1 MRPPEYYRQKEQTY
15 VKHFF
20 LEQYLEKVAFHIG
33 YGYREFVYVDCFSG
47 PWQSQDEEFADTSI
61 RISLDRLNYVRTGL
75 AAQGRYADIRAI
87 FIEKS
92 PTAFDAL
99 QAALN
104 QHRGSI
110 KTTAL
115 QGAFE
120 DNIQR
125 ILAEIG
131 SAFAFFFID
140 PKGWTGFAMDN
151 IRPILLHKPG
161 EVMVNFMYDFVNRF
175 LDFPNAANEQSLD
188 RLFGNPSWRRVRDS
202 RDREVESVGLYIEQ
216 IRSAGGFTYAT
227 STRIL
232 KPLSDRAYFHL
243 VYATRSPTGI
253 LKFREAEKK
262 VFDEQEVVRSA
273 AQRQD
278 REQRTGQFEM
288 PFPLTTESGHSQRE
302 ERAVQ
307 LKKAEAKVLELLR
320 GGPLLYERLQPMIL
334 ELPLVWNADLNMI
347 LVGAR
352 RAGQIVIDGF
362 ADRQR
367 SPKEGNLIRLA

>member
-99 QAALN
+99 QSALN

-151 IRPILLHKPG
+151 IRPILFHKPG

-288 PFPLTTESGHSQRE
+288 PFPLTAESGHSQRE

>member
-1 MRPPEYYRQKEQTY
+1 MRPPEYYRQKEQAY

-175 LDFPNAANEQSLD
+175 LDFPNAANDANEEVAASDIVETLLD
-188 RLFGNPSWRRVRDS
+188 R
-202 RDREVESVGLYIEQ
+202 GLKCASSSGTSKYIPPQ
-216 IRSAGGFTYAT
+216 ASQ
-227 STRIL
+227 
-232 KPLSDRAYFHL
+232 
-243 VYATRSPTGI
+243 
-253 LKFREAEKK
+253 
-262 VFDEQEVVRSA
+262 DER
-273 AQRQD
+273 
-278 REQRTGQFEM
+278 
-288 PFPLTTESGHSQRE
+288 
-302 ERAVQ
+302 
-307 LKKAEAKVLELLR
+307 
-320 GGPLLYERLQPMIL
+320 
-334 ELPLVWNADLNMI
+334 
-347 LVGAR
+347 
-352 RAGQIVIDGF
+352 
-362 ADRQR
+362 
-367 SPKEGNLIRLA
+367 

>member
-288 PFPLTTESGHSQRE
+288 PFPLTAESGHSQRE
-302 ERAVQ
+302 DRAVQ

>member
-99 QAALN
+99 QSALN

-288 PFPLTTESGHSQRE
+288 PFPLTAESGHSQRE
-302 ERAVQ
+302 DRAVQ

>member
-1 MRPPEYYRQKEQTY
+1 

>member
-15 VKHFF
+15 EKHFF

-288 PFPLTTESGHSQRE
+288 PFPLTAESGHSQRE

>member
-1 MRPPEYYRQKEQTY
+1 
-15 VKHFF
+15 
-20 LEQYLEKVAFHIG
+20 
-33 YGYREFVYVDCFSG
+33 
-47 PWQSQDEEFADTSI
+47 
-61 RISLDRLNYVRTGL
+61 
-75 AAQGRYADIRAI
+75 
-87 FIEKS
+87 
-92 PTAFDAL
+92 
-99 QAALN
+99 
-104 QHRGSI
+104 
-110 KTTAL
+110 
-115 QGAFE
+115 
-120 DNIQR
+120 
-125 ILAEIG
+125 
-131 SAFAFFFID
+131 
-140 PKGWTGFAMDN
+140 
-151 IRPILLHKPG
+151 
-161 EVMVNFMYDFVNRF
+161 
-175 LDFPNAANEQSLD
+175 
-188 RLFGNPSWRRVRDS
+188 
-202 RDREVESVGLYIEQ
+202 
-216 IRSAGGFTYAT
+216 
-227 STRIL
+227 
-232 KPLSDRAYFHL
+232 
-243 VYATRSPTGI
+243 

>member
-1 MRPPEYYRQKEQTY
+1 MRPPEYYRQKEQAY

-99 QAALN
+99 QSALN

>member
-288 PFPLTTESGHSQRE
+288 PFPLTAESGHSQRE